1 MLLLR
6 GLCGPNPLQPAAAV
20 GGTRNAGGF
29 VLRPRVMR
37 SESVA
42 ASAADGGA
50 RNAAGFVL
58 ADGSGNPAGRSP
70 EQRGE
75 DVAAQGTAWWQVAC
89 YGVQRL
95 PAMCRLAASYIQIR
109 VGRPRAAGDEPA
121 SVQGWSVHS
130 PQPMFVPGD
139 MEDGTGKFVP

>member
-6 GLCGPNPLQPAAAV
+6 GLCGLNPSQPTAADGGPRNAAGFVLADGLCGPNPLQPAAAD
-20 GGTRNAGGF
+20 GGT
-29 VLRPRVMR
+29 
-37 SESVA
+37 
-42 ASAADGGA
+42 

-75 DVAAQGTAWWQVAC
+75 DVAAQGTAWWQVAF

-95 PAMCRLAASYIQIR
+95 PAMCRLAASYIQI
-109 VGRPRAAGDEPA
+109 
-121 SVQGWSVHS
+121 
-130 PQPMFVPGD
+130 
-139 MEDGTGKFVP
+139 